1 LNDGRGGFWGFWTTR
16 PGILSGVAAV
26 VTAFVALAGVFIAR
40 DDGNGGD
47 TPSAVTGTSLA
58 DWRREANSLCADSN
72 RALRETFG
80 RPPRG
85 PDELVAYYDGA
96 ILVVTRTLIDLRE
109 LDMPANRAHDITKF
123 LDSLEARNANIEEAF
138 AAWQGGNLPAFQRA
152 AREVDRANNKA
163 FELASNLRAHKCARG
178 PFS

>member
-16 PGILSGVAAV
+16 PGILSGVAV

-58 DWRREANSLCADSN
+58 DWRRGANSLCAESN
-72 RALRETFG
+72 RALRATFP
-80 RPPRG
+80 RPPRD

-96 ILVVTRTLIDLRE
+96 VLVFTRTLNDLRG
-109 LDMPANRAHDITKF
+109 LDTPAERARDITEF
-123 LDSLEARNANIEEAF
+123 LDSLEAQNANIEEAL
-138 AAWQGGNLPAFQRA
+138 AAWQNGDLPAFQRE

-163 FELASNLRAHKCARG
+163 VELASNLRAHECARG
-178 PFS
+178 PFD

>member
-47 TPSAVTGTSLA
+47 TPSAVTRTSLA
-58 DWRREANSLCADSN
+58 DWRRGANSLCADSN
-72 RALRETFG
+72 RELRTTFG

-96 ILVVTRTLIDLRE
+96 ILVVTRTLNDLRG
-109 LDMPANRAHDITKF
+109 LDTPADRVQDITEF
-123 LDSLEARNANIEEAF
+123 LDSLEARNANIQEAID
-138 AAWQGGNLPAFQRA
+138 AWQSGNLPAFQRA
-152 AREVDRANNKA
+152 AREVDRAYNKA
-163 FELASNLRAHKCARG
+163 VELASDLRAHECARG
-178 PFS
+178 PFG